1 MKQESVSERAID
13 RVRPAAGRDE
23 RVSMVTRCC
32 CCGVGGKKSHRKS
45 VPDDDKKRLISNG
58 SKRSRPVSGDSAVSN
73 STVGSPPHNYEDE
86 CDARLEGGQQR
97 QQDNDDHRV
106 RAAARALVVKVNER
120 AGQ

>member
-1 MKQESVSERAID
+1 M
-13 RVRPAAGRDE
+13 RPAAGRDE

-32 CCGVGGKKSHRKS
+32 CCGVGGKKGHGRKS

-58 SKRSRPVSGDSAVSN
+58 SKSKRSRSVSGDSAVSN

-106 RAAARALVVKVNER
+106 RAAAARALVVKVNER